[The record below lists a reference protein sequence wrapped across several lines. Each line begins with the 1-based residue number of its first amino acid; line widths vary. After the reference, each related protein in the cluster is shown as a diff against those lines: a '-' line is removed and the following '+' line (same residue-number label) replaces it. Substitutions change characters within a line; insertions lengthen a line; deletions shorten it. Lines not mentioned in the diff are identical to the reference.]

1 MVVGYMTAYSISAYH
16 QSPCEFEFH
25 SGDVCSIQQY
35 VINFASDLHLVGAFL
50 IKIASDLRQV
60 GGFLIKIASDLC
72 QVGAFL
78 IKIASDLCQV
88 GGFLRVLWY
97 SPPIKLTDII

>member
-1 MVVGYMTAYSISAYH
+1 M
-16 QSPCEFEFH
+16 
-25 SGDVCSIQQY
+25 
-35 VINFASDLHLVGAFL
+35 INFASDLHQVGAFL
-50 IKIASDLRQV
+50 IKIASDLR
-60 GGFLIKIASDLC
+60 

-88 GGFLRVLWY
+88 GAFLRVLWY